1 MIAHDVQDLLD
12 SLAMAVGRGMAVDD
26 PEGRVVAHSVHHGE
40 VDQVRAQAILSRSVP
55 AEVEVWQEAH
65 GVATTREPVRI
76 PANPAL
82 GMAARLCVPLLHRG
96 RRVGSLWIIEGGGPL
111 SSEEEA
117 RTVRDAA
124 AIAAL
129 LDGGGSS
136 HTLRR
141 LLNGEIT
148 VRRAAGILGE
158 GPLRVLAVRV
168 PAGRGDAVR
177 GDGSRGD
184 AVRGDGPRG
193 DAVRGDLVRGDGPRG
208 DAVRDDGAGGEAVPG
223 DGSRGGAVPGEP
235 GGLVGAVGDELSRMR
250 RPPAFAVVDRHA
262 VLLLNGG
269 EDASALGES
278 LAARAGGLVG
288 VSAVHPGLGSLR
300 QAYGEAVAA
309 ARAAAAEPA
318 LGPVARWPEL
328 GVYRLLAD
336 PTAYSLGS
344 LREHP
349 ALAVTLETYLD
360 HGGDA
365 QETARLLHLHRTS
378 LYYRLAR
385 IEELTGRSLKDGTQR
400 LELHLALKLAR
411 WNAV

>member
-1 MIAHDVQDLLD
+1 MIADDVQDLLD
-12 SLAMAVGRGMAVDD
+12 SLATAVGRGMAVDD

-55 AEVEVWQEAH
+55 AEVGAWQEAH
-65 GVATTREPVRI
+65 GVATTSEPVRV

-82 GMAARLCVPLLHRG
+82 GMAARLCVPLLHHN
-96 RRVGSLWIIEGGGPL
+96 RRVGSLWVIEGEGPL
-111 SSEEEA
+111 TSEQEA

-129 LDGGGSS
+129 LDDGGSS

-141 LLNGEIT
+141 LLGGEIT
-148 VRRAAGILGE
+148 AGRAAGVLGE
-158 GPLRVLAVRV
+158 GPLRLL
-168 PAGRGDAVR
+168 AVR
-177 GDGSRGD
+177 GDQ
-184 AVRGDGPRG
+184 
-193 DAVRGDLVRGDGPRG
+193 
-208 DAVRDDGAGGEAVPG
+208 AGLGE
-223 DGSRGGAVPGEP
+223 
-235 GGLVGAVGDELSRMR
+235 AVGDELARMR
-250 RPPAFAVVDRHA
+250 RPPAFTVLDRHA
-262 VLLLNGG
+262 VLLLGGG
-269 EDASALGES
+269 EDARALGEL
-278 LAARAGGLVG
+278 LAARAAGHAG
-288 VSAVHPGLGSLR
+288 VSALHPGLESIR
-300 QAYGEAVAA
+300 RAHREAAAA

-328 GVYRLLAD
+328 GVYRLLAE
-336 PTAYSLGS
+336 PGPETGRPGPLGP

-385 IEELTGRSLKDGTQR
+385 IEELTGRSLKDGSHR

>member
-1 MIAHDVQDLLD
+1 MITHDVQDLLD

-55 AEVEVWQEAH
+55 AEVEIWQEAH

-117 RTVRDAA
+117 RAVRDAA

-158 GPLRVLAVRV
+158 GPLRVLAVRA

-177 GDGSRGD
+177 GDL
-184 AVRGDGPRG
+184 A
-193 DAVRGDLVRGDGPRG
+193 RGDGPRG
-208 DAVRDDGAGGEAVPG
+208 DAVRDDGAGGAAVPG
-223 DGSRGGAVPGEP
+223 DGSRGDAAPGEP
-235 GGLVGAVGDELSRMR
+235 GGLAGVVGDELSRMR
-250 RPPAFAVVDRHA
+250 RPPAFAVVDRHV

-288 VSAVHPGLGSLR
+288 ISAVHPGLGSLR

-318 LGPVARWPEL
+318 LGPAARWAEL

>member
-26 PEGRVVAHSVHHGE
+26 PEGRVVAHSVHYGE

-55 AEVEVWQEAH
+55 AEVEAWQEAH

-82 GMAARLCVPLLHRG
+82 GMAARLCVPLLHRD
-96 RRVGSLWIIEGGGPL
+96 RRVGFLWVIEGDGPL

-117 RTVRDAA
+117 RTVREAA

-136 HTLRR
+136 HTLRS
-141 LLNGEIT
+141 LLNGEIA

-168 PAGRGDAVR
+168 LAGGGDVVRGDVAGGAAGR

-184 AVRGDGPRG
+184 AVPG
-193 DAVRGDLVRGDGPRG
+193 DA
-208 DAVRDDGAGGEAVPG
+208 
-223 DGSRGGAVPGEP
+223 
-235 GGLVGAVGDELSRMR
+235 GGLAGAVGDELSRMR

-288 VSAVHPGLGSLR
+288 ISAVHPGLGSLR

-318 LGPVARWPEL
+318 LRPVARWPEL
-328 GVYRLLAD
+328 GVYRLLAE
-336 PTAYSLGS
+336 PTAYPLGP

-349 ALAVTLETYLD
+349 ALAATLETYLD

>member
-1 MIAHDVQDLLD
+1 MVIICIICAMFIMRIMPIIPDGSFCIA
-12 SLAMAVGRGMAVDD
+12 
-26 PEGRVVAHSVHHGE
+26 
-40 VDQVRAQAILSRSVP
+40 
-55 AEVEVWQEAH
+55 
-65 GVATTREPVRI
+65 
-76 PANPAL
+76 
-82 GMAARLCVPLLHRG
+82 
-96 RRVGSLWIIEGGGPL
+96 
-111 SSEEEA
+111 
-117 RTVRDAA
+117 
-124 AIAAL
+124 
-129 LDGGGSS
+129 
-136 HTLRR
+136 
-141 LLNGEIT
+141 
-148 VRRAAGILGE
+148 
-158 GPLRVLAVRV
+158 
-168 PAGRGDAVR
+168 AGRGDGSRGDVARGGIVR

-184 AVRGDGPRG
+184 VA
-193 DAVRGDLVRGDGPRG
+193 
-208 DAVRDDGAGGEAVPG
+208 PG
-223 DGSRGGAVPGEP
+223 DGSRGDAVPGDP
-235 GGLVGAVGDELSRMR
+235 GGLAGAVGDELSRMR
-250 RPPAFAVVDRHA
+250 RPPAFAIVDRHA

-269 EDASALGES
+269 EDASVLGES

-288 VSAVHPGLGSLR
+288 ISAVHPGLGSLR
-300 QAYGEAVAA
+300 EAYGEAVAA

-328 GVYRLLAD
+328 GVYRLLAE
-336 PTAYSLGS
+336 PTAYPLGP

>member
-1 MIAHDVQDLLD
+1 MITHDVQDLLD

-55 AEVEVWQEAH
+55 AEVETWQEAH

-117 RTVRDAA
+117 RAVRDAA

-158 GPLRVLAVRV
+158 GPLRVLAVRA

-177 GDGSRGD
+177 GDL
-184 AVRGDGPRG
+184 A
-193 DAVRGDLVRGDGPRG
+193 RGDGPRG
-208 DAVRDDGAGGEAVPG
+208 DAVRDDGAGGAAVPG
-223 DGSRGGAVPGEP
+223 DGSRGDAAPGEP
-235 GGLVGAVGDELSRMR
+235 GGLAGVVGDELSRMR
-250 RPPAFAVVDRHA
+250 RPPAFAVVDRHV
-262 VLLLNGG
+262 VLLLNGS

-278 LAARAGGLVG
+278 LAARAGGPVG
-288 VSAVHPGLGSLR
+288 ISAVHPGLGSLR

-318 LGPVARWPEL
+318 LGPAARWPEL

-349 ALAVTLETYLD
+349 SLAVTLETYLD

>member
-158 GPLRVLAVRV
+158 GPLRVLAVRA

-177 GDGSRGD
+177 GEGSRGD
-184 AVRGDGPRG
+184 VVRG
-193 DAVRGDLVRGDGPRG
+193 DAVRGDLVRGDGSRG
-208 DAVRDDGAGGEAVPG
+208 DAVRDDGAGGDAVPDDGPRG
-223 DGSRGGAVPGEP
+223 DAVPGEP
-235 GGLVGAVGDELSRMR
+235 GGVAGVVGDELSRMR
-250 RPPAFAVVDRHA
+250 RPPAFAVVDRHV

-288 VSAVHPGLGSLR
+288 ISAVHPGLGSLR

-309 ARAAAAEPA
+309 ARGAAAEPA